1 MATRMERP
9 GHERQHTKSSIG
21 SKHERKL
28 SETSSEKRRFTS
40 TTKANPNAA
49 MEEAQP
55 GKIPGRVCA
64 LPKVRIANR
73 IQLPLRLR
81 SPLFSL
87 FVRSDTL
94 IPMAI
99 QSVFARIELYS
110 RISTHLRQPNPT
122 FRTPLAHDGSDRST
136 LYARLRR
143 LSTTNIGAE
152 RRQ

>member
-1 MATRMERP
+1 MANRMERP

-28 SETSSEKRRFTS
+28 SETSAEKRRFTP

-55 GKIPGRVCA
+55 SKIPGRVCA
-64 LPKVRIANR
+64 LPGARIANR

-81 SPLFSL
+81 SPLFSP
-87 FVRSDTL
+87 FVRSSTL
-94 IPMAI
+94 IPMATR
-99 QSVFARIELYS
+99 SVFARIDLYS
-110 RISTHLRQPNPT
+110 RISAHLRQPNPT
-122 FRTPLAHDGSDRST
+122 FQTPLAHDGSDRST

-143 LSTTNIGAE
+143 LSIANIGAE